1 MTFISEFAPNKTE
14 WLVTASHRVAAHAL
28 ENAVMTVTSFQDD
41 GGKWIHRV
49 SSDRLGS
56 SRDYRSC
63 DTYGA
68 IRNFC
73 QEHGAS
79 LTNAAYK

>member
-14 WLVTASHRVAAHAL
+14 WLVTASHRDAAHAL
-28 ENAVMTVTSFQDD
+28 KDAVMTVTSFQDD
-41 GGKWIHRV
+41 GQWLHRV
-49 SSDRLGS
+49 YSDRLGS

-79 LTNAAYK
+79 LNNAAYK